1 MLHEINAD
9 CQVSKTNT
17 NIKENHPCLL
27 RHGIEVNKKQSIWTK
42 AAIKSF
48 KEKALLANAA
58 MKGDQICVV
67 LKAN

>member
-1 MLHEINAD
+1 MGI
-9 CQVSKTNT
+9 T
-17 NIKENHPCLL
+17 LL
-27 RHGIEVNKKQSIWTK
+27 DPKSYEVNKKQSIWTK

-48 KEKALLANAA
+48 KEKALQANAA